1 MIETNSL
8 EDISVEKRV
17 SIKEKKVYQCEV
29 HKAEY
34 KEKSG
39 LKYHIESVHESKKP
53 YQCSKCDKK
62 FTTKQLL
69 DRHNSSIHEDNR
81 PFQCTAVFNL

>member
-1 MIETNSL
+1 MIETNTL

-17 SIKEKKVYQCEV
+17 SIKEKKVYRCEV

-39 LKYHIESVHESKKP
+39 LKYHIESVHEGKKP
-53 YQCSKCDKK
+53 Y
-62 FTTKQLL
+62 
-69 DRHNSSIHEDNR
+69 
-81 PFQCTAVFNL
+81 